1 MVAREPAIGRPV
13 AFAAVT
19 VVVARP
25 GVARAEVGRLAEGT
39 STEVRI
45 RVRVRARA
53 RVKVEIRVT
62 LGLRIRIRILVR
74 VRVGF
79 MVSRVRVS

>member
-1 MVAREPAIGRPV
+1 MVTREPAVGRPV

-25 GVARAEVGRLAEGT
+25 GVELAEVDRLAEGT

-45 RVRVRARA
+45 TVRVRVR
-53 RVKVEIRVT
+53 
-62 LGLRIRIRILVR
+62 
-74 VRVGF
+74 
-79 MVSRVRVS
+79 VRVSGVSN